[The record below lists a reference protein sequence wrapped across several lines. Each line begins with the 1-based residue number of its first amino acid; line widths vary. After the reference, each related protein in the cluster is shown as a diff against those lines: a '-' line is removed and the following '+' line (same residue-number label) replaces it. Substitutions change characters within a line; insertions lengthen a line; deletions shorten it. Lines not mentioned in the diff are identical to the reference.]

1 MIFFWPQYFYFYIK
15 YRISGYTVE
24 RMNVNTPEVLIRT
37 CCNIKSRKSPDAQ
50 CKLSATY
57 GDFCSRHWKHPTRY
71 VVAYTNAS
79 ICTRKHFNAAK
90 RIQAFWR
97 RRVPYLMYAYHG
109 PGFLYREKSC
119 NETELYSFDPVQEI
133 PKLFYFSYID
143 SRMNLWS
150 FDIRTLG
157 QILSMGELKQNP
169 YTREPLT
176 GNFINRVIRRLMWL
190 RTRKYSVL
198 YPTGIDLTAE
208 QIWRQKI
215 LDLCMKIESFG
226 YYVSCDW
233 YSDMSIGDHRNFYTK
248 LYNLWHTSLGLTNE
262 QREAI
267 VPGYKS
273 SEKPL
278 FRYSPDALATQRA
291 RNKAWWDKLNLGVME
306 ALLTRSAARESNKL
320 GAMYCV
326 IGFVAINEKAA
337 DVFPWFVDV

>member
-1 MIFFWPQYFYFYIK
+1 
-15 YRISGYTVE
+15 
-24 RMNVNTPEVLIRT
+24 
-37 CCNIKSRKSPDAQ
+37 
-50 CKLSATY
+50 
-57 GDFCSRHWKHPTRY
+57 
-71 VVAYTNAS
+71 
-79 ICTRKHFNAAK
+79 
-90 RIQAFWR
+90 
-97 RRVPYLMYAYHG
+97 MYAYHG